1 MLFQIFDSKLNDYS
15 VIAMT
20 LWLVRCFCSKGGF
33 RTGEL
38 PHPHHTRKRR
48 WDSHLSCHDCHVK
61 RNWVIALLSSC
72 IDHWSSTRSQST
84 MPWPSAQ
91 NNQSE
96 ISSCAK
102 KCTLDISISKA
113 MSFRIPCVHML
124 SLRPSWIEYLLLQCH
139 NLTHKVC

>member
-1 MLFQIFDSKLNDYS
+1 MFFQIFDSNDYN
-15 VIAMT
+15 VITMT
-20 LWLVRCFCSKGGF
+20 LWLGCCFCSKGWF
-33 RTGEL
+33 RTGKL
-38 PHPHHTRKRR
+38 PHPHHTGKRR
-48 WDSHLSCHDCHVK
+48 WDSHPSCHDCHIVE

-102 KCTLDISISKA
+102 KCTLDNVMRISKP
-113 MSFRIPCVHML
+113 MSFRFLCVRNVML
-124 SLRPSWIEYLLLQCH
+124 SLQPSWIEYLLLQCH
-139 NLTHKVC
+139 KVC